1 MMYVLAPTGD
11 DISHSWKGT
20 VWKKHKYIKKQNG
33 RYYYADDIARQRKR
47 IAANHKLN
55 ESVKKAEGDWE
66 SGKYFVKSGS
76 GIPGSKIPYFNTD
89 NPGSM
94 VGYNIQAVERGEWD
108 NASNEDMRNAVRQY
122 NELKKLQNEQ
132 DRADAN
138 RSKIENALKN
148 TASTISS
155 AVNKVKNTVIGSGK
169 DDPNKIYISGD
180 DPSLSVTFKNPNEV
194 NINEKK
200 KISPA
205 DKIYRAIDKVRD
217 VIIPYKEDDDP
228 ETTQISKD
236 DSSLKIRWKKAE

>member
-1 MMYVLAPTGD
+1 MDFVLEPTSD
-11 DISHSWKGT
+11 TLKHSAKGS
-20 VWKKHKYIKKQNG
+20 VWKKHKYVKKSNG

-47 IAANHKLN
+47 ISANHKLN

-76 GIPGSKIPYFNTD
+76 GSSGSKIPYFNAD

-108 NASNEDMRNAVRQY
+108 NSTNEDMRNAVRQY
-122 NELKKLQNEQ
+122 NELKKLRNEQ

-138 RSKIENALKN
+138 RSKVEEAIKN
-148 TASTISS
+148 TANTISS

-169 DDPNKIYISGD
+169 DDPNKIHISD
-180 DPSLSVTFKNPNEV
+180 DDSTLTVTFKNPKEV
-194 NINEKK
+194 NTNKK
-200 KISPA
+200 KKASPA
-205 DKIYRAIDKVRD
+205 DTIYRAIDKVRD

-236 DSSLKIRWKKAE
+236 DSSLKIRWKKAK